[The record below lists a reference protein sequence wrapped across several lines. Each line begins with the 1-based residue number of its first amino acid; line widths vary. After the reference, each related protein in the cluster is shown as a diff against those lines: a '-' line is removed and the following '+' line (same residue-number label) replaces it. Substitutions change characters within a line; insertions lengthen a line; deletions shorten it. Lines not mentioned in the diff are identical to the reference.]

1 MRPFAKIKLQYN
13 SYYTAM
19 PRATT
24 RIRRPPNRE
33 PASLAAIPAASEN
46 EAIDTVEILTPD
58 ANIDPALQT
67 YDIDHPP
74 PTYEIEPLIPPSQC
88 LNSLDPDYNDSHLH
102 NDYQY
107 PPASPTLSESREVT
121 WSPSPPPLALPSD
134 IQPQGGSLQWTFKM
148 EEILFCTLLEEV
160 NSGKRADSGFK
171 SEAWAAC
178 CKAITNSKATK
189 QLVTVEKCKSK
200 VEAMK
205 ALWRELNWLKD
216 QSGFGW
222 DEATG
227 LVQADDQVWK
237 EVIKVGNL

>member
-1 MRPFAKIKLQYN
+1 
-13 SYYTAM
+13 M

-24 RIRRPPNRE
+24 RTRRPPNRE
-33 PASLAAIPAASEN
+33 PASLAAIPAAVPAASEN
-46 EAIDTVEILTPD
+46 EAIDTVETLTPD
-58 ANIDPALQT
+58 ANIDPALQP
-67 YDIDHPP
+67 YDIDPPPP
-74 PTYEIEPLIPPSQC
+74 PTYEIEPSIPPSQF
-88 LNSLDPDYNDSHLH
+88 LDSLDPDYDDYHLH
-102 NDYQY
+102 DDSQY
-107 PPASPTLSESREVT
+107 PPAYPTLSESREIT
-121 WSPSPPPLALPSD
+121 WSPSPPPPALPIV

-148 EEILFCTLLEEV
+148 EEILLGTLVEEV

-171 SEAWAAC
+171 SEAWTAC
-178 CKAITNSKATK
+178 CTAITNSKATK

-205 ALWRELNWLKD
+205 ALWRELKWLKD

-237 EVIKVGNL
+237 DVIKVGNL

>member
-1 MRPFAKIKLQYN
+1 
-13 SYYTAM
+13 M

-24 RIRRPPNRE
+24 RTRRPPNRE

-67 YDIDHPP
+67 Y
-74 PTYEIEPLIPPSQC
+74 EIEPLIPPSQF
-88 LNSLDPDYNDSHLH
+88 LNSLDPDYDDSHLH

-178 CKAITNSKATK
+178 CKAITN
-189 QLVTVEKCKSK
+189 TV
-200 VEAMK
+200 
-205 ALWRELNWLKD
+205 
-216 QSGFGW
+216 
-222 DEATG
+222 
-227 LVQADDQVWK
+227 
-237 EVIKVGNL
+237 